1 MLKFQGSI
9 KQEVQFLGMLK
20 KSSYGIS
27 MGLGFRPYN
36 FQGVS
41 HNFGEVPVVCSGI
54 SKGKMTNL
62 KAPVFGVF
70 FRKVYPQ
77 LLMDFFGIAQLQL
90 KTLQGQLKPNYHGKS
105 SSFMVP
111 CDLPLQKDEVSN
123 IFISLINGCNI
134 SLLPHFSFK
143 ADAYNKANWMFFNLD
158 LYFAGAFPKTK

>member
-1 MLKFQGSI
+1 MTKFLDSTKLGYFRKSTGRVRTWNFQRYWTKSMLKFQGSI

-20 KSSYGIS
+20 KNSYGIS

-111 CDLPLQKDEVSN
+111 CDLPLQN
-123 IFISLINGCNI
+123 II
-134 SLLPHFSFK
+134 FS
-143 ADAYNKANWMFFNLD
+143 YH
-158 LYFAGAFPKTK
+158 

>member
-20 KSSYGIS
+20 KNSYGIS

-62 KAPVFGVF
+62 KAPVFGF
-70 FRKVYPQ
+70 FSEKYI
-77 LLMDFFGIAQLQL
+77 L
-90 KTLQGQLKPNYHGKS
+90 NYS
-105 SSFMVP
+105 W
-111 CDLPLQKDEVSN
+111 
-123 IFISLINGCNI
+123 IFLE
-134 SLLPHFSFK
+134 
-143 ADAYNKANWMFFNLD
+143 
-158 LYFAGAFPKTK
+158 